1 MSNTGS
7 SLQQPIQAVA
17 EYTDEEY
24 KKNLLFLANQ
34 YNNASNN
41 IPVITAAGATASAGT
56 TSYISEYFQNLTYI
70 YGTQTPAAYSFFVK
84 DLNGNATQTPML
96 RGLDVFKIFNY
107 LHGQATDLIDPLP
120 KTTLATAY
128 SKNAVSAKK
137 DMLDYVYFQIKSK
150 VFLNLIQQ
158 ESGYGFQAIDRDFK
172 TQDEVDKFFE
182 NAQEGMEVAYNNMA
196 KDALYVNDY
205 QILLPK
211 SFDYTL
217 VGNLAVICVD
227 YENGRPKWRIVT
239 PDKAIVDYSKGLD
252 VHLDDSY
259 AGEVFQ
265 MEIPDLFTTWEFSEK
280 EQKELEAIANNE
292 GGLYGTYFSTYMN
305 NGLYWWTNTNNT
317 PKVTCV
323 KGQWKSLEK
332 QSDGTYKKVNREGVL
347 IGEKY
352 LRGCMISPGQIG
364 NKKKNGEKR
373 LKYIVLTPNL
383 MLGTSISIVGIIKRY
398 QDLKDAYLTKMTNLV
413 ASSSGRAVVIRA
425 SKLPVGM
432 NTPDVISQLKQAR
445 VIVIEG
451 ADTDEETDNRNLAE
465 TVDLTLDPS
474 VGQILAMAQYFDG
487 IISDVLNIPPT
498 VRGQQSGY
506 QSAKVVDNTQTQSSK
521 GLAYLFK
528 NFMLWVKEVLEY
540 SVDLYKVM
548 APDDE
553 LGREHLQLLV
563 GDAMVDLLSMDTVKE
578 MQFEDFLLALNPT
591 DYVGEAEKAKLSEL
605 ALSVATSGASRQI
618 LKDYLKLDS
627 LDSKT
632 EQINYLEAEIYK
644 DEQREAAQMQA
655 EREAKM
661 AQAELAANAQQ
672 QLGQLQ
678 SDTTLENTAMNNMA
692 KMAADQ
698 NKQAPRYS

>member
-1 MSNTGS
+1 
-7 SLQQPIQAVA
+7 
-17 EYTDEEY
+17 
-24 KKNLLFLANQ
+24 
-34 YNNASNN
+34 
-41 IPVITAAGATASAGT
+41 
-56 TSYISEYFQNLTYI
+56 
-70 YGTQTPAAYSFFVK
+70 
-84 DLNGNATQTPML
+84 
-96 RGLDVFKIFNY
+96 
-107 LHGQATDLIDPLP
+107 
-120 KTTLATAY
+120 
-128 SKNAVSAKK
+128 
-137 DMLDYVYFQIKSK
+137 
-150 VFLNLIQQ
+150 
-158 ESGYGFQAIDRDFK
+158 
-172 TQDEVDKFFE
+172 
-182 NAQEGMEVAYNNMA
+182 
-196 KDALYVNDY
+196 
-205 QILLPK
+205 
-211 SFDYTL
+211 
-217 VGNLAVICVD
+217 
-227 YENGRPKWRIVT
+227 
-239 PDKAIVDYSKGLD
+239 
-252 VHLDDSY
+252 
-259 AGEVFQ
+259 
-265 MEIPDLFTTWEFSEK
+265 
-280 EQKELEAIANNE
+280 
-292 GGLYGTYFSTYMN
+292 
-305 NGLYWWTNTNNT
+305 
-317 PKVTCV
+317 
-323 KGQWKSLEK
+323 
-332 QSDGTYKKVNREGVL
+332 
-347 IGEKY
+347 
-352 LRGCMISPGQIG
+352 
-364 NKKKNGEKR
+364 
-373 LKYIVLTPNL
+373 
-383 MLGTSISIVGIIKRY
+383 
-398 QDLKDAYLTKMTNLV
+398 
-413 ASSSGRAVVIRA
+413 
-425 SKLPVGM
+425 M

-698 NKQAPRYS
+698 NKQAPR

>member
-698 NKQAPRYS
+698 NKQAPR